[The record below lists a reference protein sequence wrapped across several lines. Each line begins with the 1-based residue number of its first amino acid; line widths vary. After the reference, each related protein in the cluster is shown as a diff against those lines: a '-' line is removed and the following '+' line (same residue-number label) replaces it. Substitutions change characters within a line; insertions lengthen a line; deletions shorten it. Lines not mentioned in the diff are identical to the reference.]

1 MLNQIKEHLIN
12 YLDAKM
18 PKNRVVM
25 VLATSSNKDAAK
37 IHEISTKK
45 HIEILG
51 YNHLGLKSLLTD
63 FKIKPIF
70 ENLISV
76 YVDYEN
82 GNIRLSKE
90 RTEQTKYVIFFRY
103 INQHDILVELPN
115 SFNIESY
122 LAFQKERKTGNNAYL
137 ILDMEKIKLIY
148 EENFV
153 DYEGFRYWYEYR
165 EGKHRVDMCLST
177 EDPKKY
183 CNGFHIYQDKD
194 PGNGS
199 AFVVT
204 KTSNPGPEWSN
215 IQKHE

>member
-1 MLNQIKEHLIN
+1 MLNQIKDHLIN

-25 VLATSSNKDAAK
+25 VLATSSNKDIAK
-37 IHEISTKK
+37 IHEISTKN

-70 ENLISV
+70 ESFISV

-90 RTEQTKYVIFFRY
+90 RTKQTKDVIFFRY

-165 EGKHRVDMCLST
+165 QGKHRADICLAT

-183 CNGFHIYQDKD
+183 CNGFYIYSDKD

-204 KTSNPGPEWSN
+204 KTNNPGPEWSN